1 MANEHAEV
9 LTDREVE
16 AFTAEIERQLR
27 EIGPR
32 AAVVYRGGAEPS
44 RVPVRQER
52 EVEEVTGQPFGDF
65 FRRFRAA
72 ARRDLCREGGI
83 LHDRWRQIRDLSSEE
98 RTKSLALVLSALG
111 VIDWKA
117 LVVPVVVI
125 VTHLGVETLCE
136 EPADSA

>member
-1 MANEHAEV
+1 MAKEHEEV
-9 LTDREVE
+9 LTDREAEVL
-16 AFTAEIERQLR
+16 TAEIERQLR

-32 AAVVYRGGAEPS
+32 RTGTFRGGDGPP
-44 RVPVRQER
+44 RVPERQER
-52 EVEEVTGQPFGDF
+52 EVEHVTGQPFRDF

-72 ARRDLCREGGI
+72 ARRDLCQEGGM
-83 LHDRWRQIRDLSSEE
+83 LHGRWRQARELSSEE

-117 LVVPVVVI
+117 LIVPVVVI

-136 EPADSA
+136 EPTDA

>member
-16 AFTAEIERQLR
+16 VLTAEIERQLR

-32 AAVVYRGGAEPS
+32 RRVVYRGGGGEPA
-44 RVPVRQER
+44 RVPERQER
-52 EVEEVTGQPFGDF
+52 AVEEVTGQPFRDF

-83 LHDRWRQIRDLSSEE
+83 LHERWKQVRELSSEE

-125 VTHLGVETLCE
+125 VTHLGVETICE
-136 EPADSA
+136 ESTEA